1 MGGGVDEVNM
11 RKEIEE
17 KSSKIKAFLLDHKVR
32 DVVIMDLTPECS
44 WTDCFVVGTVT
55 SVAHLRGVVHQIWG
69 LLNELGMEVANRHK
83 SPGDDGWELIDCG
96 DIVIHLMSSELRE
109 FYNLEKLW
117 KKTEE
122 L

>member
-1 MGGGVDEVNM
+1 MDGRDYEVNM

-17 KSSKIKAFLLDHKVR
+17 KAERIRSFLDEHKVR
-32 DVVIMDLTPECS
+32 DVVVMDLTPECS

-69 LLNELGMEVANRHK
+69 LLNELQLEVSNRHK

-96 DIVIHLMSSELRE
+96 DIVIHLMSEELRE

>member
-1 MGGGVDEVNM
+1 MSM
-11 RKEIEE
+11 KKEIEE
-17 KSSKIKAFLLDHKVR
+17 KSEKIKEFLLDHKVK
-32 DVVIMDLTPECS
+32 DVVVMDLTPECS

-55 SVAHLRGVVHQIWG
+55 SVAHLKGVVHQIWG
-69 LLNELGMEVANRHK
+69 LLNEIGLEVSNRHK
-83 SPGDDGWELIDCG
+83 SPGDDGWELIDCS